1 MNKKFLIVI
10 PVAFIVIIAAI
21 VFSFSFIN
29 DNNNNNI
36 PQSIVK
42 SNDQDSNK
50 EEGTTINS
58 QILE

>member
-29 DNNNNNI
+29 DNNNNI